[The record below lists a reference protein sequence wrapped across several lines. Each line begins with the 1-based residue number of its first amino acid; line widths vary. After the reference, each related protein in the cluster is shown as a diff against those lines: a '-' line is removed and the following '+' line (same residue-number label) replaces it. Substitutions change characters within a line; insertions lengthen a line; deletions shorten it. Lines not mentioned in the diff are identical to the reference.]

1 MNFFAVGSAAL
12 AISRGLVGFA
22 LLAEEALVVRDV
34 DEELLDEEEEVDV
47 EPGGV
52 VGHFDC
58 GISLIVTSLE
68 AEELRVDV
76 VDIAASFVEL

>member
-12 AISRGLVGFA
+12 AIPCGLVGFA
-22 LLAEEALVVRDV
+22 ELVEEVLAVSDVEED
-34 DEELLDEEEEVDV
+34 VDV

>member
-52 VGHFDC
+52 VGHFD
-58 GISLIVTSLE
+58 
-68 AEELRVDV
+68 
-76 VDIAASFVEL
+76 